1 MSGPKQKKWTGDEY
15 DGSTPTMVHGHIVA
29 TNELNRDTATAF
41 FFFILEGKQ
50 FLRLF

>member
-1 MSGPKQKKWTGDEY
+1 MSMMT
-15 DGSTPTMVHGHIVA
+15 STPTRVHGHIVA

-41 FFFILEGKQ
+41 FFFFILEGKQ